1 MDVFNKNINN
11 EKKKIKRYKK
21 LYRTGEDI
29 DMLRENN
36 YERSK
41 KRNEYGDLNICD
53 KNIDGA

>member
-11 EKKKIKRYKK
+11 EKKKIRRYKN

-41 KRNEYGDLNICD
+41 IRNEYGDLNICD

>member
-11 EKKKIKRYKK
+11 EKKKIKRYKN